1 MLQIGHL
8 RLDFPVVQAAL
19 SGYSDGPMRLMA
31 RRHGA
36 PYCIHEVVLDRL
48 VVQPGKLRK
57 QLLTLDDQ
65 DHPVGGQLMGADPA
79 RLAAAAKTMAAA
91 GFDVVDINFGCP
103 LRRVLGR
110 CRGGFLL
117 SEPSRAIEI
126 IECVRDAVPRETP
139 VTLKMRRGMDDSA
152 TSERDFFRIF
162 DAAFDAGLAA
172 VTVHGRTVK
181 QRYAGPSDWQ
191 FIERAKRHAGDK
203 TVLGSGDLFTADD
216 IRRMLD
222 QTGVDGVTV
231 ARGCIGNPW
240 IFGEVRALL
249 ASEPLPRPPSVPSK
263 AASSAR
269 ILSCRSRRMASG
281 GRPALC
287 ASWAS
292 STPSC
297 TRSTSRCAMR
307 SSRRGPPPTGSQC
320 SGSGMIRPAL
330 GRQYVA
336 SAAPAT
342 LSPLERDDAN
352 DAAVAGHAA
361 IVRRLHDAGPRPP
374 DVLQHPL
381 WHRTRRR
388 ERLAGPPTARL

>member
-139 VTLKMRRGMDDSA
+139 VTLKMRRGVDDSA

-191 FIERAKRHAGDK
+191 FVKRAKRHAGDK

-216 IRRMLD
+216 ICRMLD

-249 ASEPLPRPPSVPSK
+249 ASEPLPRPPSVPEQGRVIGAHFELSV
-263 AASSAR
+263 AAHGERRAAR
-269 ILSCRSRRMASG
+269 IMRKLGIKYAELHPEHIAVRDAFVATKTAADWLAVLGKWYDPTRPWPPVRRK
-281 GRPALC
+281 
-287 ASWAS
+287 
-292 STPSC
+292 
-297 TRSTSRCAMR
+297 
-307 SSRRGPPPTGSQC
+307 RGPGHL
-320 SGSGMIRPAL
+320 I
-330 GRQYVA
+330 
-336 SAAPAT
+336 AAGA
-342 LSPLERDDAN
+342 
-352 DAAVAGHAA
+352 
-361 IVRRLHDAGPRPP
+361 RRC
-374 DVLQHPL
+374 
-381 WHRTRRR
+381 
-388 ERLAGPPTARL
+388 E